1 MVMLL
6 LAAFFAV
13 ASTASSAAAAN
24 WTVVPKTDCDGG
36 DVKTHLPCAAH
47 PPHTSPP
54 VPELKACCLSLGPTC
69 GGFNTHGVMKLV
81 GCRQH
86 EIAEPTVDL
95 YILDL
100 PPCVASLLLL
110 PSLYLPH
117 WHCAR
122 ADCTADRC
130 VHAGIEQATTTATT
144 ATTRPC
150 LLQTRGGQA
159 LRAAAL
165 PRHPW
170 RRAARPRS
178 V

>member
-122 ADCTADRC
+122 ADCTADR
-130 VHAGIEQATTTATT
+130 
-144 ATTRPC
+144 R
-150 LLQTRGGQA
+150 
-159 LRAAAL
+159 
-165 PRHPW
+165 
-170 RRAARPRS
+170 
-178 V
+178 